1 MINSS
6 SGRVVFVG
14 AGPGAPDLI
23 TVRGLRYLQEADV
36 VIHDSLP
43 GDALLAE
50 CSPKARLIAVGK
62 RCGHHSATQ
71 DEINAI
77 ITREALRAKCVVRLK
92 GGDPGVFG
100 RLGEEM
106 DHLAAQ
112 GIPFEVVPGVTAAT
126 AAGADAAFPLT
137 HRGKAASVTF
147 LTGHCAD
154 GSEQNWSA
162 HVKTGSTL
170 CLYMGAKT
178 LPSVAQKLIKAGA
191 VSDLPV
197 RLLSKISQPGSSD
210 ILTTLQDLASD
221 KIDVVSLPTP
231 LIAVVGAVVAPPR
244 QSTLVDRMAAF
255 VESV

>member
-1 MINSS
+1 MVNNV

-23 TVRGLRYLQEADV
+23 TVRGLRLLQQADV
-36 VIHDSLP
+36 VIHDALP

-50 CSPKARLIAVGK
+50 ISPTARVVPVGK
-62 RCGHHSATQ
+62 RCGVHSATQ

-77 ITREALRAKCVVRLK
+77 LAREAMSGGLVVRLK

-106 DHLAAQ
+106 DHLATL

-154 GSEQNWSA
+154 GSDQNWSA
-162 HVKTGSTL
+162 HVRTGSTL
-170 CLYMGAKT
+170 CLYMGAKS
-178 LPSVAQKLIKAGA
+178 LPAVATKLMAAGA
-191 VSDLPV
+191 EAALPI
-197 RLLSKISQPGSSD
+197 RLLSKVSQPGASD
-210 ILTTLQDLASD
+210 VLTTLADLASG
-221 KIDVVSLPTP
+221 KVDVSVLPTP

-244 QSTLVDRMAAF
+244 HAGLMGRIAA
-255 VESV
+255 VV

>member
-1 MINSS
+1 MVNNV

-23 TVRGLRYLQEADV
+23 TVRGLRLLQQADV
-36 VIHDSLP
+36 VIHDALP

-50 CSPKARLIAVGK
+50 ISPTARVVPVGK
-62 RCGHHSATQ
+62 RCGVHSATQ

-77 ITREALRAKCVVRLK
+77 LAREAMSGGLVVRLK

-106 DHLAAQ
+106 DHLATL

-154 GSEQNWSA
+154 GSDQNWSA
-162 HVKTGSTL
+162 HVRTGSTL
-170 CLYMGAKT
+170 CLYMGAKS
-178 LPSVAQKLIKAGA
+178 LPAVATKLMAAGA
-191 VSDLPV
+191 EAGLPI
-197 RLLSKISQPGSSD
+197 RLLSKVSQPGASD
-210 ILTTLQDLASD
+210 VLTTLADLASG
-221 KIDVVSLPTP
+221 KVDVSTLPTP

-244 QSTLVDRMAAF
+244 HAGLMGRIAALV
-255 VESV
+255 

>member
-1 MINSS
+1 MVNCDI
-6 SGRVVFVG
+6 GRVAFVG

-23 TVRGLRYLQEADV
+23 TVRGLRLLKQADV

-43 GDALLAE
+43 GDALLEEIPATTKIV
-50 CSPKARLIAVGK
+50 PVGK
-62 RCGHHSATQ
+62 RCGVHSSTQ

-77 ITREALRAKCVVRLK
+77 LVHETKQGGLVVRLK
-92 GGDPGVFG
+92 GGDPGIFG

-106 DHLAAQ
+106 DHLAAH

-154 GSEQNWSA
+154 GTDQNWKA
-162 HVKTGSTL
+162 HVETGATL
-170 CLYMGAKT
+170 CLYMGAKA
-178 LPSVAQKLIKAGA
+178 LPSVAVKLIAAGA
-191 VSDLPV
+191 QADLPI
-197 RLLSKISQPGSSD
+197 RLLSKVSQEGSSD
-210 ILTTLQDLASD
+210 VLTTLTELASG
-221 KIDVVSLPTP
+221 KIDVATLPTP

-244 QSTLVDRMAAF
+244 HASLMGRIAAF
-255 VESV
+255 A